1 VRERYVQEFFSKLL
15 DVGTWS
21 HQVTAIFQVLGV
33 GFKATLTIPVALR
46 ALGAMQY
53 PIGNAERW
61 QKIVENLAA
70 LVAELD
76 RSLVPEIERAA
87 GPTPAW
93 YQPEA

>member
-33 GFKATLTIPVALR
+33 GFKATLTIPVALG

-61 QKIVENLAA
+61 QKNLAA

-76 RSLVPEIERAA
+76 RSLIPEIERAA